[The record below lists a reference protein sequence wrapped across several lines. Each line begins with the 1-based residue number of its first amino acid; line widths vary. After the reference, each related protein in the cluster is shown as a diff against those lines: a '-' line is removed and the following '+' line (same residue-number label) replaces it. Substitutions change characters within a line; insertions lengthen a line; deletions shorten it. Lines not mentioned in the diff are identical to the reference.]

1 MLALP
6 EQKRSIQLS
15 HFPNVIPQQVDPL
28 QLAQILPAIHP
39 ELPRYADLARQ
50 HGYQFVGLG
59 RQKARQYRHAPALA
73 CSDVLG
79 DDAGTAQVGA
89 GLGQQVGEV
98 QQLGAER
105 QVVDITDEAV
115 AREVAAM
122 ADRRVA
128 VQVVLGGIQLQAVVA
143 QLAAH
148 IGAML
153 WPFQGDDDVCL
164 AFGQA
169 DEVRQR
175 QDIDADGWVAVDEMA
190 QLRGNEE
197 AAKAFGAAH
206 AYVPRQRYP
215 RPRDLFTGHVQGAFD
230 SLRVA
235 QQALPFS
242 RENEAAGAR
251 LLEQQSAQ
259 RCLQRGDASRH
270 GGVVHAQALGGI
282 AGFSGTRHFEEE
294 LQVIPVQG
302 AQGGDVFLHVGPAF
316 IRVLVRCLHIYT
328 PRQSHHAMHKN
339 NYAEVLMNV
348 SVTAGIQTVKLLIDG
363 EWVQSQASEWRDI
376 VNPATQQVLAKV
388 PFATQA
394 EVDAAVAAAQ
404 KAYVGWRNTPVGA
417 RMRIMLKFQA
427 LIREHSK
434 RIAQTLSAEQGKTLA
449 DAEGDIFRG
458 LEVVEHA
465 CSIGSLQMG
474 EFVENVAG
482 GVDTYTLRQPI
493 GVCAGITPF
502 NFPAMIPLWMFP
514 MAIVCGNTFVLKP
527 SEQDPLSTVQLVELA
542 LEAGVPP
549 GVLNVVHGGKDV
561 VDALCTH
568 ADIKAISFV
577 GSTAVGTHVYN
588 LAGQHGKRVQ
598 AMMGAKNHA
607 VVLPDANR
615 EQTLNALVGAAFG
628 AAGQRCM
635 ATSVA
640 VLVGAAKQWLPEL
653 KALAQKLKVNAGSEP
668 GTDVGPLIS
677 RQAKQRVLG
686 LIDSG
691 VKEGAI
697 LELDGREV
705 NVPGFEH
712 GNFVGPTL
720 FSGVTT
726 DMQIYTQEIF
736 GPVLVV
742 LTVDT
747 LDEAIALVNRNPFG
761 NGTGLFTQS
770 GAAARK
776 FQSEIDV
783 GQVGINIPIP
793 VPVPFF
799 SFTGSRGS
807 KLGDLGPYGKQVV
820 QFYTQTK
827 TVTARWF
834 DDDSVN
840 DGVNTTINL
849 R

>member
-1 MLALP
+1 
-6 EQKRSIQLS
+6 
-15 HFPNVIPQQVDPL
+15 
-28 QLAQILPAIHP
+28 
-39 ELPRYADLARQ
+39 
-50 HGYQFVGLG
+50 
-59 RQKARQYRHAPALA
+59 
-73 CSDVLG
+73 
-79 DDAGTAQVGA
+79 
-89 GLGQQVGEV
+89 
-98 QQLGAER
+98 
-105 QVVDITDEAV
+105 
-115 AREVAAM
+115 
-122 ADRRVA
+122 
-128 VQVVLGGIQLQAVVA
+128 
-143 QLAAH
+143 
-148 IGAML
+148 
-153 WPFQGDDDVCL
+153 
-164 AFGQA
+164 
-169 DEVRQR
+169 
-175 QDIDADGWVAVDEMA
+175 
-190 QLRGNEE
+190 
-197 AAKAFGAAH
+197 
-206 AYVPRQRYP
+206 
-215 RPRDLFTGHVQGAFD
+215 
-230 SLRVA
+230 
-235 QQALPFS
+235 
-242 RENEAAGAR
+242 
-251 LLEQQSAQ
+251 
-259 RCLQRGDASRH
+259 
-270 GGVVHAQALGGI
+270 
-282 AGFSGTRHFEEE
+282 
-294 LQVIPVQG
+294 
-302 AQGGDVFLHVGPAF
+302 
-316 IRVLVRCLHIYT
+316 
-328 PRQSHHAMHKN
+328 
-339 NYAEVLMNV
+339 MNV
-348 SVTAGIQTVKLLIDG
+348 SLTPSDTTLQTVRLLIDG
-363 EWVQSQASEWRDI
+363 EWVESQSSEWHDI

-388 PFATQA
+388 PFATA
-394 EVDAAVAAAQ
+394 SEVDAAIAAAQ
-404 KAYVGWRNTPVGA
+404 RAFQTWKLTPIGA
-417 RMRIMLKFQA
+417 RMRIMLKLQA

-434 RIAQTLSAEQGKTLA
+434 RIAAVLSAEQGKTTA

-465 CSIGSLQMG
+465 CSIGTLQMG
-474 EFVENVAG
+474 EFAENVAG

-514 MAIVCGNTFVLKP
+514 MAIACGNTFVLKP
-527 SEQDPLSTVQLVELA
+527 SEQDPLSTMLLVELA
-542 LEAGVPP
+542 IEAGVPA

-568 ADIKAISFV
+568 KDIKAVSFV
-577 GSTAVGTHVYN
+577 GSTAVGTHVYD
-588 LAGQHGKRVQ
+588 LAGRHGKRVQ
-598 AMMGAKNHA
+598 SMMGAKNHA

-615 EQTLNALVGAAFG
+615 EQTLNALVGAGFG

-635 ATSVA
+635 ATSVV

-668 GTDVGPLIS
+668 GTDVGPVISKRAKARILELIE
-677 RQAKQRVLG
+677 
-686 LIDSG
+686 SG
-691 VKEGAI
+691 VKEGAK
-697 LELDGREV
+697 LELDGRGIS
-705 NVPGFEH
+705 VPGFEQ

-726 DMQIYTQEIF
+726 EMRIYTEEIF

-742 LTVDT
+742 LEVDT
-747 LDEAIALVNRNPFG
+747 LDQAIALVNANPFG

>member
-1 MLALP
+1 
-6 EQKRSIQLS
+6 
-15 HFPNVIPQQVDPL
+15 
-28 QLAQILPAIHP
+28 
-39 ELPRYADLARQ
+39 
-50 HGYQFVGLG
+50 
-59 RQKARQYRHAPALA
+59 
-73 CSDVLG
+73 
-79 DDAGTAQVGA
+79 
-89 GLGQQVGEV
+89 
-98 QQLGAER
+98 
-105 QVVDITDEAV
+105 
-115 AREVAAM
+115 
-122 ADRRVA
+122 
-128 VQVVLGGIQLQAVVA
+128 
-143 QLAAH
+143 
-148 IGAML
+148 
-153 WPFQGDDDVCL
+153 
-164 AFGQA
+164 
-169 DEVRQR
+169 
-175 QDIDADGWVAVDEMA
+175 
-190 QLRGNEE
+190 
-197 AAKAFGAAH
+197 
-206 AYVPRQRYP
+206 
-215 RPRDLFTGHVQGAFD
+215 
-230 SLRVA
+230 
-235 QQALPFS
+235 
-242 RENEAAGAR
+242 
-251 LLEQQSAQ
+251 
-259 RCLQRGDASRH
+259 
-270 GGVVHAQALGGI
+270 
-282 AGFSGTRHFEEE
+282 
-294 LQVIPVQG
+294 
-302 AQGGDVFLHVGPAF
+302 
-316 IRVLVRCLHIYT
+316 
-328 PRQSHHAMHKN
+328 MHKN

-348 SVTAGIQTVKLLIDG
+348 SVNAGIPKVKLLIDG
-363 EWVQSQASEWRDI
+363 EWVESQASEWRDI
-376 VNPATQQVLAKV
+376 VNPATQQVLARV

-404 KAYVGWRNTPVGA
+404 KAFLSWRNTPVGA

-542 LEAGVPP
+542 LEAGIPK
-549 GVLNVVHGGKDV
+549 GVLNVVQGGKEV

-588 LAGQHGKRVQ
+588 LAGQHHKRVQ

-653 KALAQKLKVNAGSEP
+653 KALAQKLKVNAGSEA

-686 LIDSG
+686 LIESG
-691 VKEGAI
+691 VKEGAV
-697 LELDGREV
+697 LELDGRDV
-705 NVPGFEH
+705 QVPGFEE